1 MGSRQYFDNIA
12 TSWNTMR
19 SEYFKDEVRDGI
31 LQKLEIEGKIVG
43 DLGCGTGFISLGLAA
58 KKPNIVFSLDQS
70 LNMLKELKRES
81 ITLGFNNIYPI
92 RSSLDDLALFDESL
106 DAITINM
113 ALHHVAE
120 AGKSIEEMYRVLKYG
135 GKLVI
140 SDVLEH
146 SGQWAIE
153 EMYDEW
159 LGFSAVQIIR
169 WLEQAGFKN
178 ITIEDTG
185 LKAKGY
191 SSKGEYIETGIFIA
205 TADKLLGGE
214 SK

>member
-12 TSWNTMR
+12 SSWNTMR
-19 SEYFKDEVRDGI
+19 SEYFKDEVRDRI

-58 KKPNIVFSLDQS
+58 KRPNIVFSLDQS

-81 ITLGFNNIYPI
+81 INLGFNNIYPI
-92 RSSLDDLALFDESL
+92 KSSLDDLALFDESL

-113 ALHHVAE
+113 ALHHVIE

-140 SDVLEH
+140 CDVLEH
-146 SGQWAIE
+146 NGQWAIE

-169 WLEQAGFKN
+169 WLEQAGFRN

>member
-1 MGSRQYFDNIA
+1 MAMSSRQYFDNIA
-12 TSWNTMR
+12 ESWNAIR
-19 SEYFKDEVRDGI
+19 SEYFKDEVREQI
-31 LQKLEIEGKIVG
+31 LQKLDIENKVVG

-58 KKPNIVFSLDQS
+58 KRPNIVFSLDQS

-81 ITLGFNNIYPI
+81 ISLGFNNIYPI
-92 RSSLDDLALFDESL
+92 RSNLDDLALFDGSL

-113 ALHHVAE
+113 ALHHVVE

-135 GKLVI
+135 GNLVI

-146 SGQWAIE
+146 NGQWARE

-159 LGFSAVQIIR
+159 LGFSASQIIQ

-178 ITIEDTG
+178 IAIEDTS

-205 TADKLLGGE
+205 TADKF
-214 SK
+214 

>member
-1 MGSRQYFDNIA
+1 MGSRQYFDSIA
-12 TSWNTMR
+12 TSWNAMR
-19 SEYFKDEVRDGI
+19 SEYFMDELREMI
-31 LQKLEIEGKIVG
+31 LQKIDVEEKIVG

-58 KKPNIVFSLDQS
+58 NKPSIVFSLDQS
-70 LNMLKELKRES
+70 TNMLKELKKES
-81 ITLGFNNIYPI
+81 ISLGFNNIYPI

-120 AGKSIEEMYRVLKYG
+120 AGKSITEMYRVLKDG
-135 GKLVI
+135 GRVII
-140 SDVLEH
+140 SDVFEH
-146 SGQWAIE
+146 NGQWARE
-153 EMYDEW
+153 EMFDEW
-159 LGFSAVQIIR
+159 LGFSRAQMIQ

-185 LKAKGY
+185 LKAKGF

-205 TADKLLGGE
+205 TADKF
-214 SK
+214 

>member
-12 TSWNTMR
+12 ANWNSMR
-19 SEYFKDEVRDGI
+19 SEYFKDEVRDRI
-31 LQKLEIEGKIVG
+31 LQKLDIESKIVG

-81 ITLGFNNIYPI
+81 IRLGFNNIYPI
-92 RSSLDDLALFDESL
+92 RSSLDELALFDESL

-113 ALHHVAE
+113 ALHHVVE
-120 AGKSIEEMYRVLKYG
+120 AGKSIQEMYRVLKIG
-135 GKLVI
+135 GKVVI

-146 SGQWAIE
+146 YGEWARE
-153 EMYDEW
+153 EMFDEW
-159 LGFSAVQIIR
+159 LGFNAAQIIQ

-178 ITIEDTG
+178 IIIENTG
-185 LKAKGY
+185 LKARGY
-191 SSKGEYIETGIFIA
+191 SSKGEYIETGIFLA
-205 TADKLLGGE
+205 TADKL
-214 SK
+214 

>member
-12 TSWNTMR
+12 ASWNAMR
-19 SEYFKDEVRDGI
+19 SEYFKDEVRDRI
-31 LQKLEIEGKIVG
+31 LQKLEIENKIVG
-43 DLGCGTGFISLGLAA
+43 DFGCGTGFISLGLAA
-58 KKPNIVFSLDQS
+58 KNPNIIFSLDQS

-81 ITLGFNNIYPI
+81 ISLGFNNIYPI
-92 RSSLDDLALFDESL
+92 RSSLSDLALFDESL

-113 ALHHVAE
+113 ALHHVVE
-120 AGKSIEEMYRVLKYG
+120 AGKSLEEMYRVLKYG
-135 GKLVI
+135 GKLVV

-146 SGQWAIE
+146 NGKWARE
-153 EMYDEW
+153 EMFDEW
-159 LGFSAVQIIR
+159 LGFSAGQIIK

-178 ITIEDTG
+178 ITIEDTT

-205 TADKLLGGE
+205 TADKL
-214 SK
+214 

>member
-1 MGSRQYFDNIA
+1 
-12 TSWNTMR
+12 MR
-19 SEYFKDEVRDGI
+19 SEYFKDEVRDRI
-31 LQKLEIEGKIVG
+31 LQKLDIESKIVG

-81 ITLGFNNIYPI
+81 TALGFHNIYPI
-92 RSSLDDLALFDESL
+92 RSSLDELALFDESL

-113 ALHHVAE
+113 ALHHVFE
-120 AGKSIEEMYRVLKYG
+120 AGKSIEEMYRVLKPG
-135 GKLVI
+135 GRVII

-146 SGQWAIE
+146 YGQWARE

-159 LGFSAVQIIR
+159 LGFKAAQITQ
-169 WLEQAGFKN
+169 WLEQVGFEN
-178 ITIEDTG
+178 ISIEDTG

-191 SSKGEYIETGIFIA
+191 SSKGEFIETGIFLA
-205 TADKLLGGE
+205 AADKF
-214 SK
+214 

>member
-12 TSWNTMR
+12 SSWNIMR
-19 SEYFKDEVRDGI
+19 SEYFKDEVRDRI
-31 LQKLEIEGKIVG
+31 LQKLQIESKIVG
-43 DLGCGTGFISLGLAA
+43 DLGCGTGFISLGLAS
-58 KKPNIVFSLDQS
+58 KKPNIIFSLDQS
-70 LNMLKELKRES
+70 TNMLKELKRES
-81 ITLGFNNIYPI
+81 ISLGHNNIYPI

-120 AGKSIEEMYRVLKYG
+120 AGKSIAEMYRVLKYG
-135 GKLVI
+135 GKLVV

-146 SGQWAIE
+146 KGQWARE

-159 LGFSAVQIIR
+159 MGFSIIQMIE

-178 ITIEDTG
+178 ISIEDTG
-185 LKAKGY
+185 LRAKGY

-205 TADKLLGGE
+205 TADKF
-214 SK
+214 

>member
-12 TSWNTMR
+12 ASWNAMR
-19 SEYFKDEVRDGI
+19 SEYFKDEVKEKI
-31 LQKLEIEGKIVG
+31 LEKINVQNKIVG
-43 DLGCGTGFISLGLAA
+43 DLGCGTGFVSLSLAA
-58 KKPNIVFSLDQS
+58 QKPNIIFSLDQS

-81 ITLGFNNIYPI
+81 ISLGFSNIYPI
-92 RSSLDDLALFDESL
+92 RSNLDDLALFDESL
-106 DAITINM
+106 DIITINM
-113 ALHHVAE
+113 ALHHVADAE
-120 AGKSIEEMYRVLKYG
+120 KSIKEMHRVLKLG
-135 GKLVI
+135 GRVVI

-146 SGQWAIE
+146 KGLWARE

-159 LGFSAVQIIR
+159 LGFSTSQIIG

-178 ITIEDTG
+178 ITVEDTG

-205 TADKLLGGE
+205 TADKV
-214 SK
+214 

>member
-1 MGSRQYFDNIA
+1 MSSRQYFDNIA
-12 TSWNTMR
+12 ATWNAMR
-19 SEYFKDEVRDGI
+19 SEYFKDEVRDKI
-31 LQKLEIEGKIVG
+31 LQKLDLENKIVG

-58 KKPNIVFSLDQS
+58 KKPNIIFSLDQS

-81 ITLGFNNIYPI
+81 VILGFNNIYPI
-92 RSSLDDLALFDESL
+92 KSSLDDLALFDESL

-120 AGKSIEEMYRVLKYG
+120 AGKSIEEMYRVLRHG
-135 GKLVI
+135 GRLVI

-146 SGQWAIE
+146 NGQWARE

-159 LGFSAVQIIR
+159 LGFSAIQIIQ
-169 WLEQAGFKN
+169 WLEQAGFNN
-178 ITIEDTG
+178 ISIEDTN

-205 TADKLLGGE
+205 TADKL
-214 SK
+214 